1 MNHSLADFS
10 EILFAKTLFPEASR
24 NKPEEFSKTMDGL
37 NSLFSYYFTDL
48 PMIGSVRDQIPT
60 SKQKRHDLYKFE
72 DLTS

>member
-10 EILFAKTLFPEASR
+10 EIFFAKTLFLEASR
-24 NKPEEFSKTMDGL
+24 NKPEGFSKTIDGL
-37 NSLFSYYFTDL
+37 NSLFSYFTDL